1 MGIRARFSQVLLM
14 VMIGAAISAG
24 PAVAIAP
31 RYMSSRVGVTTA
43 ASDAALDAYLRSQ
56 LDELSLPG
64 LSAAVVRGG
73 VIEHLVAMGEADGAG
88 RPMTA
93 QTPVHLASISKG
105 FTALAIMQLV
115 QAGKIR
121 LDDPVVTYLPWFRLA
136 DEAASKE
143 ITVAQCLHHTS
154 GIPVGNF
161 DLQLN
166 FKAANIAGSTPVE
179 QGVRSLATVAL
190 RARPGASFE
199 YTNLGYNVL
208 GAIVEAVSGQ
218 TYADYV
224 ATHIFGPLRMTH
236 THSTIETARKDGLA
250 EGFSTIFGVYRQ
262 RSVPTPEASEPSAT
276 TFSSAEDLAHE
287 IEMYLAGGNYNGT
300 ELISPATEKAL
311 HAPAVRVEDATY
323 TMGWWRH
330 PQWEL
335 STQPGDPTAD
345 AAVPTILEH
354 DGDWPNT
361 KTYIGYVPA
370 TREGLVLLVNANS
383 ESQGSTVWALHTNA
397 WRVLHGM
404 APENIVP
411 QEEFLQRF
419 GWQIAA
425 AILLLELLVAA
436 ATSWALRRRPAP
448 LPRRT
453 GAARIWW
460 LGLPLLLDASV
471 LVLGLVLVPD
481 NFNTTFLRLVADSSP
496 DVGWLVVA
504 AVVVA
509 AVSAA
514 IRLVALIRMGVTD
527 WRNRSRTGAPAR
539 PLDTG

>member
-1 MGIRARFSQVLLM
+1 MRITARFSRVLPL
-14 VMIGAAISAG
+14 VMIGAAILAG
-24 PAVAIAP
+24 PAAALAP
-31 RYMSSRVGVTTA
+31 RHMGGRVAVVTA

-56 LDELSLPG
+56 LDELGLPG

-73 VIEHLVAMGEADGAG
+73 VIEHLVAMGEADDTG
-88 RPMTA
+88 RPMTG

-136 DEAASKE
+136 DEAASQK

-154 GIPVGNF
+154 GIPVGDF

-166 FKAANIAGSTPVE
+166 FKAVNIAGSTPVE

-190 RARPGASFE
+190 RDRPGASFE

-276 TFSSAEDLAHE
+276 SFSSAEDLAHE
-287 IEMYLAGGNYNGT
+287 IEMYLAGGNYYGT

-311 HAPAVRVEDATY
+311 HAPAVIVDDATY

-335 STQPGDPTAD
+335 STDPGDPTAD
-345 AAVPTILEH
+345 AAVPTIVEH

-383 ESQGSTVWALHTNA
+383 QSQGSKVWALHANA
-397 WRVLHGM
+397 WRVLHGI
-404 APENIVP
+404 PLESFVP

-425 AILLLELLVAA
+425 AIVLLELLVAVT
-436 ATSWALRRRPAP
+436 TSWTLRRRPAP
-448 LPRRT
+448 LPRKS
-453 GAARIWW
+453 GAARILW

-481 NFNTTFLRLVADSSP
+481 NFDTTFPGLVTDSSP
-496 DVGWLVVA
+496 DVGWLVFA

-514 IRLVALIRMGVTD
+514 TRLVVLIRMGVTD
-527 WRNRSRTGAPAR
+527 WRNRSRAGPAR
-539 PLDTG
+539 RLDAG